1 MMAGRVLRTLQE
13 ELQNFEINEVDII
26 SHPLVSLKNGIRMIP
41 TLVMD
46 GRRLSGIFLDEKQIR
61 EFLSKS

>member
-13 ELQNFEINEVDII
+13 ELHDFEINEVDII

-41 TLVMD
+41 TLEMD

>member
-13 ELQNFEINEVDII
+13 ELQDFEINEVDII

>member
-41 TLVMD
+41 TLEVD